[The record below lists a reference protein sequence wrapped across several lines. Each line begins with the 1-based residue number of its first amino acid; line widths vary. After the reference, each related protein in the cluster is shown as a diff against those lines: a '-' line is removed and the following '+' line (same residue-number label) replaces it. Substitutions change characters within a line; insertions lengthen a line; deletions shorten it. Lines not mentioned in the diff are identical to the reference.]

1 MNHVGTNFV
10 NVGGELLYDEAH
22 TVMITTTRG
31 VGSYATGGYT
41 RVATITYD
49 RVKHSAKVQ
58 IWAAKI

>member
-1 MNHVGTNFV
+1 
-10 NVGGELLYDEAH
+10 
-22 TVMITTTRG
+22 MITTTRG